1 MKIGIIREGKNPS
14 DSRVPLIPSQCAELI
29 AQGHDIV
36 VQPSGVRTFID
47 EEYRQAGVPLR
58 EDLTDRDLLLGVKEV
73 PMDQLIPDKD
83 YCFFAHVIKE
93 QPYNQPL
100 LCEIMNKRIRLMDY
114 EAFTGERGKRLI
126 AFGFFAGMVG
136 AHNGLWAYSR
146 RNSGL
151 TLPRLKDLRDYAEA
165 KEVYAKTDFPKLRIV
180 LTGTGRVGQGAAKV
194 LDDMDIRRVEPADYL
209 KKNYDEAVYT
219 VLMCRHY
226 VKKSDGG
233 AFDKVEFYAHPDRYE
248 SAFLPYT
255 RRSDIFINGIYWD
268 NKAPAFFTAKEM
280 QSPDF
285 RARVIADV
293 TCDIAPVASV
303 PSTLRPSTIPDP
315 VYGYDPV
322 SNSEVKLSDN
332 SSDGTYSIM
341 AVDNLPN
348 ELPRDASTAFG
359 EMFMDKILPEFAK
372 KDSAILRRASVTTR
386 AGKLGPHFQ
395 YLTDYAAGVG
405 VGS

>member
-1 MKIGIIREGKNPS
+1 MKIGIIREGKTPS
-14 DSRVPLIPSQCAELI
+14 DSRVPLIPAQCAELI

-36 VQPSGVRTFID
+36 VQPSNVRTFTD

-73 PMDQLIPDKD
+73 PIEQLIPDKD

-100 LCEIMNKRIRLMDY
+100 LRAVMDRRIRLMDY

-126 AFGFFAGMVG
+126 AFGYFAGMVG
-136 AHNGLWAYSR
+136 AHNGLWAYAQR
-146 RNSGL
+146 HADL

-165 KEVYAKTDFPKLRIV
+165 REIYAETHFPKLRIV

-194 LDDMDIRRVEPADYL
+194 LDDMGIRRVEPADYL
-209 KKNYDEAVYT
+209 KKNYEEAVYT

-233 AFDKVEFYAHPDRYE
+233 PFDKEEFYAYPERYE
-248 SAFLPYT
+248 TAFLPYAH
-255 RRSDIFINGIYWD
+255 RSDIFINGIYWD
-268 NKAPAFFTAKEM
+268 NRAPAFFAVEDM
-280 QSPDF
+280 RSPDF

-303 PSTLRPSTIPDP
+303 PSTLRPSTIADP

-322 SNSEVKLSDN
+322 SASEVELSGN
-332 SSDGTYSIM
+332 GSDGTYAIM

-359 EMFMDKILPEFAK
+359 QMFMDKILPEFNK

-386 AGKLGPHFQ
+386 AGELGPKFQ